1 MAEARTDAG
10 RAEREHSGNGGDDP
24 VEQRGQDYVPKGV
37 ERKTGLWPTL
47 KRTALEFQEDN
58 LTDWA
63 ATLTYYGL
71 LALFP
76 ALIVLVS
83 IVGLFGDPESTT
95 NTLTDIVT
103 KVGPDSAASTF
114 AAPISQVTESRGT
127 AGFALIASTLVALW
141 SASGYLG
148 AFIRA
153 SNVIYETREGRPFW
167 KLRPLQLLLTL
178 VVVLLLAVMALGV
191 VLTGPIVSDVAEPIG
206 VSDTAVSIWNYAK
219 WLLIAV
225 LFVLMIGLIYYA
237 SPNVQQRGYK
247 WITPGG
253 LVALVV
259 WLLASAGFGLYV
271 SQFGSYNKVY
281 GSLAGVVIILIWM
294 WLTNLAILFGH
305 ELNAERE
312 RDVQLEEGVPGAERE
327 IQLEPRDEPDRRR
340 TV

>member
-1 MAEARTDAG
+1 MAAREDEK
-10 RAEREHSGNGGDDP
+10 RPRRSGEDEDP
-24 VEQRGQDYVPKGV
+24 VERRDDDYAPRGV

-47 KRTALEFQEDN
+47 KRTVGEFQEDN
-58 LTDWA
+58 LADWA
-63 ATLTYYGL
+63 GTLTYYGL

-83 IVGLFGDPESTT
+83 IVGLVGDPESTT

-103 KVGPDSAASTF
+103 KIGPDSAATTF
-114 AAPISQVTESRGT
+114 EGPIKQVTESRST
-127 AGFALIASTLVALW
+127 AGFALIVSTLVALW

-167 KLRPLQLLLTL
+167 KLRPLQLLMTL
-178 VVVLLLAVMALGV
+178 VVVLLLAVIALSV
-191 VLTGPIVSDVAEPIG
+191 VLTGPIVSDVADSIG
-206 VSDTAVSIWNYAK
+206 VSETAVSIWNYAK
-219 WLLIAV
+219 WVLIAL
-225 LFVLMIGLIYYA
+225 LFVLMIGLIYYV
-237 SPNVQQRGYK
+237 SPNVKQRGFK
-247 WITPGG
+247 WISAGG

-259 WLLASAGFGLYV
+259 WLVASAGFALYV

-312 RDVQLEEGVPGAERE
+312 RDVQLEENIPGAERE
-327 IQLEPRDEPDRRR
+327 LQLEPRDRAEPRR

>member
-1 MAEARTDAG
+1 MAESGTDAE
-10 RAEREHSGNGGDDP
+10 RAERERSGNGGDDP

-83 IVGLFGDPESTT
+83 IVGLVGDPESTT

-103 KVGPDSAASTF
+103 KVGPESAATTF
-114 AAPISQVTESRGT
+114 AGPISQVTESRST
-127 AGFALIASTLVALW
+127 AGFALIVSTLVALW

-178 VVVLLLAVMALGV
+178 VVVLLLVVMALGV

-225 LFVLMIGLIYYA
+225 LFVLMVGLIYYA
-237 SPNVQQRGYK
+237 SPNVRQRGFK
-247 WITPGG
+247 WISPGAV
-253 LVALVV
+253 VALVV
-259 WLLASAGFGLYV
+259 WLLASAGFGIYV

>member
-1 MAEARTDAG
+1 MADDGLTERSRKTDPD
-10 RAEREHSGNGGDDP
+10 DDP
-24 VEQRGQDYVPKGV
+24 TQRRGNDFVPTGV

-47 KRTALEFQEDN
+47 KRTAQEFQEDN

-83 IVGLFGDPESTT
+83 IVGLVGDPQSTT

-103 KVGPDSAASTF
+103 SVGPESAAATF
-114 AAPISQVTESRGT
+114 EGPIRQVTESRST
-127 AGFALIASTLVALW
+127 AGFALIASTLIALW

-167 KLRPLQLLLTL
+167 KLRPLQLVLTL
-178 VVVLLLAVMALGV
+178 VLVLLLAVMAAGI
-191 VLTGPIVSDVAEPIG
+191 VLTGPIASDVAEPIG
-206 VSDTAVSIWNYAK
+206 VSDTAVTIWNYAK
-219 WLLIAV
+219 WALIAL
-225 LFVLMIGLIYYA
+225 LFVLMISVIYYGT
-237 SPNVQQRGYK
+237 PNVKQRGFK
-247 WITPGG
+247 WITPGS

-259 WLLASAGFGLYV
+259 WLLASGGFALYV

-281 GSLAGVVIILIWM
+281 GSLAGIVIVLIWL

-312 RDVQLEEGVPGAERE
+312 REQQFDDGIPGAERE
-327 IQLEPRDEPDRRR
+327 LQLEPRDEPDRRR
-340 TV
+340 TA

>member
-1 MAEARTDAG
+1 MAKDRTAG
-10 RAEREHSGNGGDDP
+10 ESADIERDDDP
-24 VEQRGQDYVPKGV
+24 TERRGSDYVPEGV
-37 ERKTGLWPTL
+37 ERRTGLWPTL

-83 IVGLFGDPESTT
+83 IVGLVGDPQSTT
-95 NTLTDIVT
+95 NTLTDVVT

-114 AAPISQVTESRGT
+114 EGPIKQVTESRST
-127 AGFALIASTLVALW
+127 AGFALVASTLVALW

-178 VVVLLLAVMALGV
+178 VVVLLLAVMALGI

-206 VSDTAVSIWNYAK
+206 ISDTAITIWDYGK
-219 WLLIAV
+219 WLVIAL
-225 LFVLMIGLIYYA
+225 LFVLMIGLIYYG
-237 SPNVQQRGYK
+237 SPNVKQRGFS

-259 WLLASAGFGLYV
+259 WLVASGGFAVYV

-294 WLTNLAILFGH
+294 WITNLAILFGH

-312 RDVQLEEGVPGAERE
+312 RNIQLEAGLPGAEKQ

>member
-1 MAEARTDAG
+1 MAEAGTEAG
-10 RAEREHSGNGGDDP
+10 RAERERSDNGGDDP
-24 VEQRGQDYVPKGV
+24 VEQRGRDYVPKGV

-76 ALIVLVS
+76 AVIVLVS
-83 IVGLFGDPESTT
+83 IVGLVGNPESTT

-103 KVGPDSAASTF
+103 KIGPDSAATTF
-114 AAPISQVTESRGT
+114 AGPISQVTESRGT
-127 AGFALIASTLVALW
+127 AGFALVASTLVALW

-219 WLLIAV
+219 WLLIAL

-237 SPNVQQRGYK
+237 SPNVKQRGFK
-247 WITPGG
+247 WISPGG
-253 LVALVV
+253 MVALVI

-281 GSLAGVVIILIWM
+281 GSLAGVVIVLIWM

>member
-1 MAEARTDAG
+1 MDEPGKD
-10 RAEREHSGNGGDDP
+10 AERTGSAHTGDDDDP
-24 VEQRGQDYVPKGV
+24 TERRGLDYVPKGV
-37 ERKTGLWPTL
+37 ARETGLWATL

-83 IVGLFGDPESTT
+83 LVGLLGDPQSTT
-95 NTLTDIVT
+95 DTLTDIVT

-114 AAPISQVTESRGT
+114 AGPIQQVTESRST
-127 AGFALIASTLVALW
+127 AGFALVAGTLIALW

-167 KLRPLQLLLTL
+167 KLGPLQLLLTL
-178 VVVLLLAVMALGV
+178 VVVILLAVMATGV

-206 VSDTAVSIWNYAK
+206 VSDTAVTVWNYAK
-219 WLLIAV
+219 WLAIAL

-237 SPNVQQRGYK
+237 SPNVKQRGFK
-247 WITPGG
+247 WITVGG
-253 LVALVV
+253 LVALIT
-259 WLLASAGFGLYV
+259 WLVASAGFGLYV

-294 WLTNLAILFGH
+294 WITNLAILFGH

-312 RDVQLEEGVPGAERE
+312 RNVELEEGLPDAERE
-327 IQLEPRDEPDRRR
+327 IQLEPRDEPSRRR

>member
-1 MAEARTDAG
+1 MADDGPTDRSRTTDDD
-10 RAEREHSGNGGDDP
+10 DDP
-24 VEQRGQDYVPKGV
+24 TQRRGGDYVPTGV

-47 KRTALEFQEDN
+47 KRTAQEFQEDN

-71 LALFP
+71 LSLFP

-83 IVGLFGDPESTT
+83 IVGLVGDPESTT
-95 NTLTDIVT
+95 NTLTDIVNR
-103 KVGPDSAASTF
+103 VGPDTAADTF
-114 AAPISQVTESRGT
+114 EGPIEQLTESRGT
-127 AGFALIASTLVALW
+127 AGLALLVSTLIALW

-167 KLRPLQLLLTL
+167 KLRPLQLLMTL
-178 VVVLLLAVMALGV
+178 VIVLLLAVMALGV
-191 VLTGPIVSDVAEPIG
+191 VLTGPIVSEVAESVGI
-206 VSDTAVSIWNYAK
+206 SSTAVTVWNYAK
-219 WLLIAV
+219 WAAIAV
-225 LFVLMIGLIYYA
+225 LFLLMIDLVYYA
-237 SPNVQQRGYK
+237 SPNVKQRGFK

-253 LVALVV
+253 LVALGV
-259 WLLASAGFGLYV
+259 WLLASAAFGLYV

-281 GSLAGVVIILIWM
+281 GSLAGVVVILIWM
-294 WLTNLAILFGH
+294 WITNLAILFGH

-312 RDVQLEEGVPGAERE
+312 RDVQLKEGLPGAERE
-327 IQLEPRDEPDRRR
+327 LQLEPRDTPKKPQ

>member
-1 MAEARTDAG
+1 MADPNEEDRRD
-10 RAEREHSGNGGDDP
+10 RNGDDED
-24 VEQRGQDYVPKGV
+24 VTERRGDDYAPKGV

-47 KRTALEFQEDN
+47 KRTVGEFQEDN

-63 ATLTYYGL
+63 GTLTYYGL

-76 ALIVLVS
+76 AVIVLVS
-83 IVGLFGDPESTT
+83 IVGLVGDPESTT
-95 NTLTDIVT
+95 DTLTDIVT
-103 KVGPDSAASTF
+103 KIGPGSAANTF
-114 AAPISQVTESRGT
+114 EGPIKQVTESRAT

-167 KLRPLQLLLTL
+167 KLRPLQLLMTL

-191 VLTGPIVSDVAEPIG
+191 VLTGPIVSDVADPIG
-206 VSDTAVSIWNYAK
+206 VSDTAISIWNYAK
-219 WLLIAV
+219 WVLIAL

-237 SPNVQQRGYK
+237 SPNVKQRGFK
-247 WITPGG
+247 WISAGG

-259 WLLASAGFGLYV
+259 WLVASAGFALYV

-312 RDVQLEEGVPGAERE
+312 RDVQLEEGIPGAERE
-327 IQLEPRDEPDRRR
+327 LQLEPRDQPEPRR

>member
-1 MAEARTDAG
+1 MDDERSTDRSAG
-10 RAEREHSGNGGDDP
+10 TESDDDP
-24 VEQRGQDYVPKGV
+24 TQRRGNDFVPKGV

-47 KRTALEFQEDN
+47 KRTATEFQEDN

-63 ATLTYYGL
+63 ASLTYYGL

-76 ALIVLVS
+76 ALIALVS
-83 IVGLFGDPESTT
+83 IVGLVADPQSTT
-95 NTLTDIVT
+95 NTLTDIVNRL
-103 KVGPDSAASTF
+103 GPDSAASTF
-114 AAPISQVTESRGT
+114 EGPIRQVTESRGT
-127 AGFALIASTLVALW
+127 AGFALIASTFVALW

-167 KLRPLQLLLTL
+167 KLRPLQLLMTL

-191 VLTGPIVSDVAEPIG
+191 VLTGPIVSDVADPVG
-206 VSDTAVSIWNYAK
+206 VSDTAVTIWNYAK
-219 WLLIAV
+219 WLLIAL

-237 SPNVQQRGYK
+237 SPNVKQRGFK
-247 WITPGG
+247 WISAGG

-259 WLLASAGFGLYV
+259 WLVASAGFALYV

-294 WLTNLAILFGH
+294 WITNLAILFGH

-312 RDVQLEEGVPGAERE
+312 RDVQLEEGIPGAERE
-327 IQLEPRDEPDRRR
+327 LQLEPRDEPEPRR

>member
-1 MAEARTDAG
+1 MADAPTEAEP
-10 RAEREHSGNGGDDP
+10 AEREHSDNGGDDP
-24 VEQRGQDYVPKGV
+24 VEQRGRDYVPKGV
-37 ERKTGLWPTL
+37 ERKTGFWPTL

-83 IVGLFGDPESTT
+83 IVGLVGDPESTT

-103 KVGPDSAASTF
+103 KIGPDSAATTF
-114 AAPISQVTESRGT
+114 AGPISQVTESRGT
-127 AGFALIASTLVALW
+127 AGFALVASTLVALW

-237 SPNVQQRGYK
+237 SPNVKQRGFK
-247 WITPGG
+247 WISPGG
-253 LVALVV
+253 VVALVV
-259 WLLASAGFGLYV
+259 WLLASAGFGFYV

-312 RDVQLEEGVPGAERE
+312 RDLQLEEGVPGAERE

>member
-1 MAEARTDAG
+1 MAERG
-10 RAEREHSGNGGDDP
+10 RHH
-24 VEQRGQDYVPKGV
+24 QPKGV
-37 ERKTGLWPTL
+37 ERKTGVWPTL
-47 KRTALEFQEDN
+47 RRTVLEFQEDN

-83 IVGLFGDPESTT
+83 IVGLVGDPESTT

-103 KVGPDSAASTF
+103 RVGPASAAGTF
-114 AAPISQVTESRGT
+114 AGPIRQVTESRGT
-127 AGFALIASTLVALW
+127 AGFALITSTLVALW

-178 VVVLLLAVMALGV
+178 VLVLLLAVMALGI

-206 VSDTAVSIWNYAK
+206 ISNTAVSIWSYAK
-219 WLLIAV
+219 WALIAL
-225 LFVLMIGLIYYA
+225 LFVVMIGVIYYA
-237 SPNVQQRGYK
+237 SPNVKQRGFK

-253 LVALVV
+253 IVALLV

-271 SQFGSYNKVY
+271 SQFGSYNAVY

-294 WLTNLAILFGH
+294 WITNLAILFGH

-312 RDVQLEEGVPGAERE
+312 REQQFEEGVPGAERE
-327 IQLEPRDEPDRRR
+327 IQLEPRDEPEPRR
-340 TV
+340 TA

>member
-1 MAEARTDAG
+1 MARDRPAG
-10 RAEREHSGNGGDDP
+10 APAETERDEDP
-24 VEQRGQDYVPKGV
+24 TESRGSDYVPKGV
-37 ERKTGLWPTL
+37 DRRTGVWPTL

-83 IVGLFGDPESTT
+83 IVGLVGDPQSTT
-95 NTLTDIVT
+95 DTLTDIVT
-103 KVGPDSAASTF
+103 KVGPDSATSTF
-114 AAPISQVTESRGT
+114 EGPIRQVTESRST
-127 AGFALIASTLVALW
+127 AGLALVVSTLIALW

-237 SPNVQQRGYK
+237 APNVKQRGYS

-259 WLLASAGFGLYV
+259 WLVASAAFGLYV

-281 GSLAGVVIILIWM
+281 GSLAGLVVILIWM
-294 WLTNLAILFGH
+294 WITNLAILFGH

-312 RDVQLEEGVPGAERE
+312 RNVQLDEGLPGAEKE
-327 IQLEPRDEPDRRR
+327 LQLEPRDEPGQRR

>member
-1 MAEARTDAG
+1 MADERDDDARAV
-10 RAEREHSGNGGDDP
+10 REDRDDDP
-24 VEQRGQDYVPKGV
+24 TERRGTDYVPKGV
-37 ERKTGLWPTL
+37 ERNTGLWPTL
-47 KRTALEFQEDN
+47 KRTVQEFQEDN

-83 IVGLFGDPESTT
+83 LVGLLGDPESTT

-103 KVGPDSAASTF
+103 KIGPDSAASTF
-114 AAPISQVTESRGT
+114 EGPIKQVTESRAT
-127 AGFALIASTLVALW
+127 AGFALITSTLVALW

-167 KLRPLQLLLTL
+167 KLRPLQLLMTL
-178 VVVLLLAVMALGV
+178 VVVLLLAVMAMGV

-237 SPNVQQRGYK
+237 APNVKQRGYS

-259 WLLASAGFGLYV
+259 WLVASAAFGLYV

-281 GSLAGVVIILIWM
+281 GSLAGLVVILIWM
-294 WLTNLAILFGH
+294 WITNLAILFGH

-312 RDVQLEEGVPGAERE
+312 RNVQLDEGLPGAEKE
-327 IQLEPRDEPDRRR
+327 LQLEPRDEPGQRR

>member
-1 MAEARTDAG
+1 MADSRTEAGGET
-10 RAEREHSGNGGDDP
+10 EHDRSDNGDDHL
-24 VEQRGQDYVPKGV
+24 ERRDRDFVPKGV
-37 ERKTGLWPTL
+37 ERKTGFWPTL
-47 KRTALEFQEDN
+47 KRTVQEFQEDN

-76 ALIVLVS
+76 ALIALVS
-83 IVGLFGDPESTT
+83 IVGLVGDPQSTT

-103 KVGPDSAASTF
+103 KLGPDSAASTF
-114 AAPISQVTESRGT
+114 AGPIRQVTDSHST
-127 AGFALIASTLVALW
+127 AGFALVLGTLVALW

-167 KLRPLQLLLTL
+167 KLRPLQLVMTL
-178 VVVLLLAVMALGV
+178 VIVLLLALMVVGV

-206 VSDTAVSIWNYAK
+206 VSSTAVSIWNIAK
-219 WLLIAV
+219 WAVIAA
-225 LFVLMIGLIYYA
+225 LFLLMIALIYYA
-237 SPNVQQRGYK
+237 SPNVKQRGFT

-259 WLLASAGFGLYV
+259 WLLASAAFGLYV
-271 SQFGSYNKVY
+271 SQFGSYNKTY
-281 GSLAGVVIILIWM
+281 GSMAGVVVILIWM
-294 WLTNLAILFGH
+294 WITNLAILFGH

-312 RDVQLEEGVPGAERE
+312 RNVQLDEGLPGAEKE

>member
-1 MAEARTDAG
+1 MADERDDDARDD
-10 RAEREHSGNGGDDP
+10 REDRDDDP
-24 VEQRGQDYVPKGV
+24 TQRRGTDYVPKGV
-37 ERKTGLWPTL
+37 ERNTGLWPTL
-47 KRTALEFQEDN
+47 KRTVQEFQEDN

-83 IVGLFGDPESTT
+83 LVGLLGDPESTT

-103 KVGPDSAASTF
+103 KIGPDSAASTF
-114 AAPISQVTESRGT
+114 EGPIKQVTESRAT
-127 AGFALIASTLVALW
+127 AGFALITSTLVALW

-167 KLRPLQLLLTL
+167 KLRPLQLLMTL
-178 VVVLLLAVMALGV
+178 VVVLLLAVMAMGV

-225 LFVLMIGLIYYA
+225 LFVLMIGLVYYA
-237 SPNVQQRGYK
+237 APNVKQRGYS

-259 WLLASAGFGLYV
+259 WLVASVAFGLYV

-281 GSLAGVVIILIWM
+281 GSLAGLVVILIWM
-294 WLTNLAILFGH
+294 WITNLAILFGH

-312 RDVQLEEGVPGAERE
+312 RNVQLDEGLPGAEKE
-327 IQLEPRDEPDRRR
+327 LQLEPRDEPGQRR

>member
-1 MAEARTDAG
+1 MIAGDDATGSAR
-10 RAEREHSGNGGDDP
+10 NGGDDP
-24 VEQRGQDYVPKGV
+24 TERRGRDYVPEGV
-37 ERKTGLWPTL
+37 ERETGLWPTL
-47 KRTALEFQEDN
+47 KRTGLEFQEDN

-63 ATLTYYGL
+63 ATLTYFGL

-83 IVGLFGDPESTT
+83 IVGLVGDPQSTT
-95 NTLTDIVT
+95 DTLTDIVT

-114 AAPISQVTESRGT
+114 EGPIKQVTESRST

-141 SASGYLG
+141 SAAGSLG

-167 KLRPLQLLLTL
+167 KLRPLQLLMTL
-178 VVVLLLAVMALGV
+178 VVVLLLAVMTLGV

-225 LFVLMIGLIYYA
+225 LFVLIIGLIYYA
-237 SPNVQQRGYK
+237 SPNVKQRGFS

-259 WLLASAGFGLYV
+259 W
-271 SQFGSYNKVY
+271 
-281 GSLAGVVIILIWM
+281 
-294 WLTNLAILFGH
+294 
-305 ELNAERE
+305 
-312 RDVQLEEGVPGAERE
+312 
-327 IQLEPRDEPDRRR
+327 
-340 TV
+340 

>member
-1 MAEARTDAG
+1 M
-10 RAEREHSGNGGDDP
+10 AERELDERRTRNGDDEDP
-24 VEQRGQDYVPKGV
+24 TEQSARGYVPRGV
-37 ERKTGLWPTL
+37 ERKTGLSAIL
-47 KRTALEFQEDN
+47 KRTVGEFQEDN

-83 IVGLFGDPESTT
+83 IVGLVGDPQSTT

-103 KVGPDSAASTF
+103 KLGPDSAASTF
-114 AAPISQVTESRGT
+114 QGPIQQVTESRAT
-127 AGFALIASTLVALW
+127 AGFALIASTLIALW

-178 VVVLLLAVMALGV
+178 VIVLLLAVMALGV
-191 VLTGPIVSDVAEPIG
+191 VLTGPIVADVAGPIG
-206 VSDTAVSIWNYAK
+206 VSDTAVSIWSYAK
-219 WLLIAV
+219 WVLIAF

-237 SPNVQQRGYK
+237 SPNVKQRGFK

-259 WLLASAGFGLYV
+259 WLVASAGFGLYV
-271 SQFGSYNKVY
+271 SQFASYNKVY
-281 GSLAGVVIILIWM
+281 GSLAGIVVILIWM
-294 WLTNLAILFGH
+294 WITNLAILFGH

-312 RDVQLEEGVPGAERE
+312 RDVQLEQGVPGAERE
-327 IQLEPRDEPDRRR
+327 IQLEPRDEPARRR

>member
-1 MAEARTDAG
+1 MAESGTDAE
-10 RAEREHSGNGGDDP
+10 RAERERSGNGGDDP

-83 IVGLFGDPESTT
+83 IVGLVGDPESTT

-103 KVGPDSAASTF
+103 KVGPESAATTF
-114 AAPISQVTESRGT
+114 AGPISQVTESRST
-127 AGFALIASTLVALW
+127 AGFALIVSTLVALW

-178 VVVLLLAVMALGV
+178 VVVLLLVVMALGV

-219 WLLIAV
+219 WLLIAL
-225 LFVLMIGLIYYA
+225 LFVLMIGLIYHA
-237 SPNVQQRGYK
+237 SPNVRQRGFK
-247 WITPGG
+247 WISPGAV
-253 LVALVV
+253 VALVV
-259 WLLASAGFGLYV
+259 WLLASAGFGIYV

-312 RDVQLEEGVPGAERE
+312 RDVQLEEGVPDAERE

>member
-1 MAEARTDAG
+1 MADREEDRPGSGDEDPT
-10 RAEREHSGNGGDDP
+10 ERRGD
-24 VEQRGQDYVPKGV
+24 DYVPRGV

-47 KRTALEFQEDN
+47 KRTVAEFQEDN

-83 IVGLFGDPESTT
+83 IVGLVGDPQSTT
-95 NTLTDIVT
+95 KTLTDIVT
-103 KVGPDSAASTF
+103 SVGPDSAASTF
-114 AAPISQVTESRGT
+114 AGPIKQVTESRST
-127 AGFALIASTLVALW
+127 AGFALVISTVVALW

-191 VLTGPIVSDVAEPIG
+191 VLTGPIVSDVAGPIG
-206 VSDTAVSIWNYAK
+206 VSDTAVTIWDYGK
-219 WLLIAV
+219 WLVIAA
-225 LFVLMIGLIYYA
+225 LFVLMLGLIYYA
-237 SPNVQQRGYK
+237 SPNVKQRGFK

-253 LVALVV
+253 FIALVV
-259 WLLASAGFGLYV
+259 WLIASAGFGVYV

-294 WLTNLAILFGH
+294 WITNLAILFGH

-312 RDVQLEEGVPGAERE
+312 RNAQLEEGLPGAERE
-327 IQLEPRDEPDRRR
+327 IQLEPRDEPERRR